1 MAAAP
6 IGVKAV
12 YVLVAGA
19 VSLSRE
25 GLLGHGTWQLLT
37 AQRLHYHYHYH
48 YHHQQHFEGK
58 GCGGGSLQSVVLP

>member
-37 AQRLHYHYHYH
+37 AQRLHYHYH
-48 YHHQQHFEGK
+48 HQQHSEGK